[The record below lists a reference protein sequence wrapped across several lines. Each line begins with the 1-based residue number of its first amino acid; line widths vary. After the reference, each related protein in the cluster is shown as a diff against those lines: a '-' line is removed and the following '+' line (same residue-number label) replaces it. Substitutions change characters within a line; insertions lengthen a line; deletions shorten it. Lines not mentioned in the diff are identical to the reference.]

1 MATSVN
7 PKEVF
12 MVNCHEIPE
21 TICVET
27 RFITHASVYKPKQ
40 CEQLFY
46 ITHKNGKLELTRQ
59 EDSLVATKV
68 ATTLPKPSTVT
79 LSIQAKAASLQ
90 PATTGP
96 IIPLKTAFTS
106 SCNFNANEIGGKNL
120 ITSSVATN
128 PHLNTLGITNR
139 PLVRPTVNDQTQQT
153 ELSTLNTK
161 SIAIQCKLD
170 EEIYDVGD
178 EWTPITDKPSG
189 NEENPEIDIESFLK
203 FVKDNSAQHKNFKEC
218 LICGEVC
225 KSKKYFYGHMAIHQ
239 GPRILCSKC
248 GQYLDNEKLLFKH
261 NCYKEKQ
268 LEKAFLQCP
277 HHSCSVAAISHLELY
292 DHINEHDNN
301 RMYKCSACRRGFCT
315 GQEFLRHILI
325 RAKCYTSAKRKRFYV
340 YGLESHKER
349 LCRVRVFT
357 LHTFKKRTILV
368 KTFLSQRVA
377 KQGTC
382 KICLRPFTNRSV
394 FNHHRM
400 KCLTKFRK
408 RLLRKRYGKANSV
421 GSC

>member
-1 MATSVN
+1 MATTMSS
-7 PKEVF
+7 KEVF

-27 RFITHASVYKPKQ
+27 RFITQAAVNKPKQ

-46 ITHKNGKLELTRQ
+46 ITHKNGKLEMTRQ
-59 EDSLVATKV
+59 EDNLVASNV
-68 ATTLPKPSTVT
+68 ITTLPKPATAL
-79 LSIQAKAASLQ
+79 LSIHAKEASTQ
-90 PATTGP
+90 PTMTGQVV
-96 IIPLKTAFTS
+96 PLKSAFTS
-106 SCNFNANEIGGKNL
+106 EST
-120 ITSSVATN
+120 TSQTQQTFHLNSTN
-128 PHLNTLGITNR
+128 PFVNTLGITNM
-139 PLVRPTVNDQTQQT
+139 PLVRPTVNDQIQQT
-153 ELSTLNTK
+153 ELSTLHTK
-161 SIAIQCKLD
+161 SVAIQCKLD
-170 EEIYDVGD
+170 EEIYNVGD
-178 EWTPITDKPSG
+178 EWPPITDKPLE
-189 NEENPEIDIESFLK
+189 NEEYPEIDVESFLK
-203 FVKDNSAQHKNFKEC
+203 FVKDNSAQQNNFKEC

-239 GPRILCSKC
+239 GPRVLCSKC
-248 GQYLDNEKLLFKH
+248 GKYLDNEKLLFKH
-261 NCYKEKQ
+261 NCHKEKL

-277 HHSCSVAAISHLELY
+277 HHSCRVAAISHLELY

-301 RMYKCSACRRGFCT
+301 RMYKCSACSRGFCT

-382 KICLRPFTNRSV
+382 KICLKPFTNRSV
-394 FNHHRM
+394 FNRHRI
-400 KCLTKFRK
+400 KCLNKFRK
-408 RLLRKRYGKANSV
+408 RLLRHSV
-421 GSC
+421 GNC